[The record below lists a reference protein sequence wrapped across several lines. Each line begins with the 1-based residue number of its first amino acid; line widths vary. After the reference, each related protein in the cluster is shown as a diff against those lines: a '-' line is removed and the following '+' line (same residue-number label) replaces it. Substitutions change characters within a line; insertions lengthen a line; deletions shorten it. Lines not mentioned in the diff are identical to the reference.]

1 MKNIKVT
8 IRLSTVY
15 NKRNQFR
22 LNETPNWASRKPYE
36 EPSTDPNFLSDTS
49 THEDQTMSR

>member
-1 MKNIKVT
+1 MKNTKVT
-8 IRLSTVY
+8 IRLSTVF